1 MAMRFRWLIAI
12 AVAAGIGATELA
24 LEREIPRAPGVL
36 APAEP
41 KQEAIAVAPPTWTRA
56 GYRITAVARFEA
68 TARVIR
74 AERYR
79 FDRESDL
86 VPVDLALGWG
96 PMSDSAVLRGL
107 SFSQDHR
114 FYFYHWSA
122 DPPIPPREMAL
133 NSANMHLIPA
143 SERIAKRLKKVRAG
157 HVVRFSGYL
166 VNATAGDG
174 WTWATSLTRTD
185 SGAGACELVWVEE
198 FEAS

>member
-1 MAMRFRWLIAI
+1 MRFRWFLAG
-12 AVAAGIGATELA
+12 AAAAGIGFTQFAP
-24 LEREIPRAPGVL
+24 EREIPHAPGVL
-36 APAEP
+36 VPAEP
-41 KQEAIAVAPPTWTRA
+41 RQEGIAGAPPVWTKS

-74 AERYR
+74 TERYR

-107 SFSQDHR
+107 SFSQNSR
-114 FYFYHWSA
+114 FYFYRWSA
-122 DPPIPPREMAL
+122 APPIPSRQIMV

-143 SERIAKRLKKVRAG
+143 SERVARRLREVRAG
-157 HVVRFSGYL
+157 HIVHFSGYL

-174 WTWATSLTRTD
+174 WIWATSLTRTD